1 MVTPTIREKM
11 LQEKNMKTYDIIV
24 VGAGIA
30 GCSSAYF
37 LKEKGLN
44 VLVVDRSG
52 IAASGGSSAAGAFVS
67 PKIGKGSQLQTL
79 TNEAFEFAKDFY
91 AEHFPQYFKQTGVIR
106 IPKNSDD
113 AQKFEEYEQSN
124 SSHYEVV
131 EREALKELRID
142 DSFNSFL
149 FDEAG
154 VCDAPKMCQALIKD
168 IPYEQYEVKRLNYE
182 DGLWIIG
189 QHRAKK
195 LILATGYE
203 NKFVDMRYMGVK
215 GTWGTRGDY
224 ESCIKLDVSMHKQIS
239 VSANIDGIVK
249 IGATHEKEVDVCIR
263 CNGKPLEGIFG
274 IAGTMIDTSDFKLK
288 ETFCG
293 MRSGSKDYFPLVGS
307 VIDVYKM
314 LEKYPKLPRG
324 LQLKEQPIKIKNL
337 YVCNGLGGRGF
348 VFGPLMG
355 KILAENIVDGQEV
368 DARVNPDR
376 LFLKWC
382 RKSPELER

>member
-1 MVTPTIREKM
+1 
-11 LQEKNMKTYDIIV
+11 MKIYDVIV

-37 LKEKGLN
+37 LNKKGLD

-52 IAASGGSSAAGAFVS
+52 IATTGGSCAAGAFVS
-67 PKIGKGSQLQTL
+67 PKIGKGSELQSL

-91 AEHFPQYFKQTGVIR
+91 CEHFPQYFKQTGVIR
-106 IPKNSDD
+106 IPKDHADAEKFDEYEKFNSSKHTIIETDQLKEMGIDD
-113 AQKFEEYEQSN
+113 AFK
-124 SSHYEVV
+124 
-131 EREALKELRID
+131 
-142 DSFNSFL
+142 SFL

-154 VCDAPKMCQALIKD
+154 VCDAPELCQALIKD
-168 IPYEQYEVKRLNYE
+168 IPYAQCDVGSLNYE
-182 DGLWIIG
+182 DDLWLIG
-189 QHRAKK
+189 EHRAKK
-195 LILATGYE
+195 LVLATGYE
-203 NKFVDMRYMGVK
+203 NKFIDMRYMGVK

-224 ESCIKLDVSMHKQIS
+224 ESTIKLDVSMHKQIS

-249 IGATHEKEVDVCIR
+249 IGATHEKDVDVCIR
-263 CNGKPLEGIFG
+263 CNGEPLEGIFG
-274 IAGTMIDTSDFKLK
+274 TAGGMVKTSDFKLK

-307 VIDVYKM
+307 VINVYEM

-324 LQLKEQPIKIKNL
+324 VKLKEPLIKMENL
-337 YVCNGLGGRGF
+337 YICNGLGGRGF

-355 KILAENIVDGQEV
+355 KILAEYLVDGKAIDE
-368 DARVNPDR
+368 RVNPDR

-382 RKSPELER
+382 RRSEELER